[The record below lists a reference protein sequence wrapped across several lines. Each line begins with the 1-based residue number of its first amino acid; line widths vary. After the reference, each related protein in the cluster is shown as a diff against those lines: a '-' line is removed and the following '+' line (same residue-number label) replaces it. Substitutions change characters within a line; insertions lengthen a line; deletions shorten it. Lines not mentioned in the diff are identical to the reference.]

1 VVKSQMSDNLRGF
14 KLHRGT
20 LPSLLD
26 MMRRIVLSGLSYRIS
41 IVEWSDKRGLSAN
54 AVQHVFYK
62 RISQFS
68 GYDIRT
74 AGNQSKLDFGLPIL
88 ISDSDMGPKVGYVLD
103 KINFHNMTREQQV
116 NVMDL
121 IQVTSLFSTKQ
132 HNLYRDNLVLF
143 WHEQGLELEYKEAK

>member
-1 VVKSQMSDNLRGF
+1 MGEAMRETRDF

-20 LPSLLD
+20 LPELLD
-26 MMRRIVLSGLSYRIS
+26 MMRKIVLSGLSYRITLQ
-41 IVEWSDKRGLSAN
+41 EWSDKRGLSAN

-62 RISQFS
+62 RISQFQ

-88 ISDSDMGPKVGYVLD
+88 LADADMGQKVDFLLKKIGFYGY
-103 KINFHNMTREQQV
+103 TREQQV

-121 IQVTSLFSTKQ
+121 IQVTSIFSTKQ
-132 HNLYRDNLVLF
+132 HNLYRDNLVMY
-143 WHEQGLELEYKEAK
+143 WHEQGLQLEYKESK

>member
-1 VVKSQMSDNLRGF
+1 VSDQIKDF
-14 KLHRGT
+14 KLHRGS
-20 LPSLLD
+20 LPELLD
-26 MMRRIVLSGLSYRIS
+26 MMRKIVLSGLSYRIS

-62 RISQFS
+62 RISQFQ

-88 ISDSDMGPKVGYVLD
+88 LADADVGPKVDFLLKRIGFY
-103 KINFHNMTREQQV
+103 NYSREQQI

-121 IQVTSLFSTKQ
+121 IQVTSIFSTKQ
-132 HNLYRDNLVLF
+132 HNLYRDNLVMF
-143 WHEQGLELEYKEAK
+143 WHEQGLELEYKEANNG